1 MGQCLAPSTSPSL
14 DMAEE
19 KPSLPADYVVPK
31 VWEYKEQGGQ
41 FGGTNRPYA
50 GAWGED
56 KPLPKGEH
64 KIQLYSMGTPNG
76 VKVTIL
82 LEELVELFP
91 DFEYDAWLIPI
102 NGVQF
107 TSGFH
112 AINPNSKIPAMVDHS
127 TDKPVR
133 VFESGSILMYLCD
146 KFDKDGVFLPKE
158 YPARAEVQNW
168 LMWQM
173 GSAPFIGGGFGHF
186 YNYAPVKIQYAIDR
200 YSMETKRLLD
210 VLDKHLGDGN
220 KKFICGDQ
228 YTIADMAV
236 WPWVGW
242 LMLGKIYGAAADF
255 LQVQEYKNLMEW
267 AKRVA
272 ERPAVKRGN
281 MVNRP
286 FGEKSEQLHERHARS
301 DFETKTQDKLE
312 AASA

>member
-1 MGQCLAPSTSPSL
+1 MT
-14 DMAEE
+14 EE

-31 VWEYKEQGGQ
+31 VWEHKDQGGA

-64 KIQLYSMGTPNG
+64 KLQLYSMGTPNG
-76 VKVTIL
+76 VKATIM

-107 TSGFH
+107 TSGFQG
-112 AINPNSKIPAMVDHS
+112 INPNSKVPAMVDHS
-127 TDKPVR
+127 EKTPVR
-133 VFESGSILMYLCD
+133 VFESGSILMYLAD
-146 KFDKDGVFLPKE
+146 KYDKDGVFLPKE
-158 YPARAEVQNW
+158 YPARAECQSW

-186 YNYAPVKIQYAIDR
+186 FNYAPIKIEYAINR
-200 YSMETKRLLD
+200 YAMETKRLLD
-210 VLDKHLGDGN
+210 VLDKHLGEGN
-220 KKFICGDQ
+220 KKYVCGDQ
-228 YTIADMAV
+228 YTIADMAI
-236 WPWVGW
+236 WPWIGW
-242 LMLGKIYGAAADF
+242 LVDGKLYSAGEF
-255 LQVQEYKNLMEW
+255 LKVEEYKNVCAW
-267 AKRVA
+267 SKRIG
-272 ERPAVKRGN
+272 ERPAVKRGI

-286 FGEKSEQLHERHARS
+286 WGEKSSQLHNRHARS

-312 AASA
+312 AA

>member
-1 MGQCLAPSTSPSL
+1 MQ
-14 DMAEE
+14 
-19 KPSLPADYVVPK
+19 PSLPADYVVPK
-31 VWEYKEQGGQ
+31 VWEYKEQGGT

-56 KPLPKGEH
+56 KPLEKGEH

-82 LEELVELFP
+82 LEELVETFP

-112 AINPNSKIPAMVDHS
+112 SVNPNSKIPAMMDYS
-127 TDKPVR
+127 DKDKPVR
-133 VFESGSILMYLCD
+133 VFESGSIMLYLAD
-146 KFDKDGVFLPKE
+146 KFDKDGKFFPKE
-158 YPARAEVQNW
+158 YPARAECQSW

-186 YNYAPVKIQYAIDR
+186 YHYAPVKIEYAINR
-200 YSMETKRLLD
+200 YAMETKRLLD
-210 VLDKHLGDGN
+210 VLDKHLGEGS
-220 KKFICGDQ
+220 KQYVCGDQ
-228 YTIADMAV
+228 YTIADMAI
-236 WPWVGW
+236 WPWIGW
-242 LMLGKIYGAAADF
+242 LVDGKIYGEAAEF
-255 LQVQEYKNLMEW
+255 LQVQEYKNVCAW
-267 AKRVA
+267 SKRIG
-272 ERPAVKRGN
+272 ERPAVKRGV

-286 FGEKSEQLHERHARS
+286 FGEKSQQLHNRHARS

-312 AASA
+312 AA

>member
-1 MGQCLAPSTSPSL
+1 
-14 DMAEE
+14 MAEE

-31 VWEYKEQGGQ
+31 VWEYKDQGGA

-64 KIQLYSMGTPNG
+64 KLQLYSMGTPNG
-76 VKVTIL
+76 VKATIL

-107 TSGFH
+107 TSGFQG
-112 AINPNSKIPAMVDHS
+112 INPNSKIPAMVDHS
-127 TDKPVR
+127 EKNPVR
-133 VFESGSILMYLCD
+133 VFESGAILMYLAD
-146 KFDKDGVFLPKE
+146 KYDKDGVFMPKE
-158 YPARAEVQNW
+158 YPARAECQNW

-186 YNYAPVKIQYAIDR
+186 FNYAPIKIEYAINR
-200 YSMETKRLLD
+200 YAMETKRLLD
-210 VLDKHLGDGN
+210 VLDKHLGEGN
-220 KKFICGDQ
+220 KKYVCGDQ
-228 YTIADMAV
+228 YTIADMAI
-236 WPWVGW
+236 WPWIGW
-242 LMLGKIYGAAADF
+242 LVDGKLYGAGEF
-255 LQVQEYKNLMEW
+255 LQVEEYKNVCAW
-267 AKRVA
+267 SKRIG
-272 ERPAVKRGN
+272 ERPAVKRGV

-286 FGEKSEQLHERHARS
+286 FGEKSSQLHNRHARS

-312 AASA
+312 AA